1 MSVSNPEFSE
11 SSLLRPVEIS
21 REDHLPKKGASLALM
36 MAAIGV
42 VFGDIGTSPLYALK
56 ECFSPEH
63 GIPFSA
69 DAVYGVISMVF
80 WAFAIVVSLKYV
92 LFVMR
97 ANNNGEGG
105 ILALMALALRTAP
118 AGSKRAF
125 LIIMS
130 GVFGACMFYGD
141 AIITPAI
148 SVLSAVEGMEVISP
162 DFTRYVLPTTILI
175 LIILFFIQKTG
186 TAVVGNLFGPVMLV
200 WFAVIGLM
208 GLNQVVQNPAIFAAV
223 NPLYAV
229 RFMQENALQ
238 GFIVLGA
245 VFLVLT
251 GAEALYADMGHFGA
265 KPIRM
270 GWFFVVMPCLILNY
284 FGQGAMF
291 LNNPEAIQN
300 PFFLMVPEAFV
311 FPLVIL
317 ATVATVIA
325 SQAVISGAFSM
336 TSQAILL
343 GFVPRMKVQHTSD
356 KEIGQIYMPLIN
368 WTLLV
373 LVVAVVLAFKKSEN
387 LAAAYGIAV
396 TTTMIVTTFLAA
408 IVMRVV
414 WRWNTILVSL
424 VIGAFLVVDFAFL
437 LANLLKIMEGGWFPL
452 LLGAACFLLLMT
464 WYQGRQLLR
473 QHATDNGIELKG
485 FIDSLMKHPPHRV
498 EGTAIFLTA
507 HVDYLPVSFLHNLK
521 HNHVLHE
528 RVFFLKVSIWDVPYV
543 KDDERITLRDLGN
556 GIYVV
561 RAVYGFNETPDMLK
575 ILELIE
581 HNSDLK
587 FDLMNTSFFL
597 SRDTIVSTEIPGMAM
612 WRERLF
618 CWMYQ
623 NAGRQ
628 SDFFK
633 IPTNRLVELGAK
645 VEI

>member
-1 MSVSNPEFSE
+1 
-11 SSLLRPVEIS
+11 
-21 REDHLPKKGASLALM
+21 
-36 MAAIGV
+36 
-42 VFGDIGTSPLYALK
+42 
-56 ECFSPEH
+56 
-63 GIPFSA
+63 
-69 DAVYGVISMVF
+69 
-80 WAFAIVVSLKYV
+80 
-92 LFVMR
+92 MR
-97 ANNNGEGG
+97 ANNHGEGG

-118 AGSKRAF
+118 ANSKRSL
-125 LIIMS
+125 LIIMA

-148 SVLSAVEGMEVISP
+148 SVLSAVEGLEVISP
-162 DFTRYVLPTTILI
+162 DLTRFVIPITIFI
-175 LIILFFIQKTG
+175 LVILFFIQKTG
-186 TAVVGNLFGPVMLV
+186 TDLVGKLFGPIMMI
-200 WFAVIGLM
+200 WFIAIGLM
-208 GLNQVVQNPAIFAAV
+208 GVHQVILNPEIFAAI
-223 NPLYAV
+223 NPLYAI
-229 RFMQENALQ
+229 RFLIEHSLQ

-251 GAEALYADMGHFGA
+251 GAEALYADMGHFGL

-270 GWFFVVMPCLILNY
+270 GWFFIVMPCLLLNY

-291 LNNPEAIQN
+291 LNNPETITN
-300 PFFLMVPEAFV
+300 PFFLMVPEFLV

-317 ATVATVIA
+317 ATAATVIA

-343 GFVPRMKVQHTSD
+343 GFVPRMKVRHTSD
-356 KEIGQIYMPLIN
+356 REIGQIYMPLVN
-368 WTLLV
+368 WTLLI
-373 LVVAVVLAFKKSEN
+373 LVIAVVLAFKQSAN

-414 WRWNTILVSL
+414 WRWNSLLVAL
-424 VIGAFLVVDFAFL
+424 VIGSFLVVDLAFL
-437 LANLLKIMEGGWFPL
+437 TANLLKIMEGGWFPL
-452 LLGAACFLLLMT
+452 LLGAVCFMFLMT
-464 WYQGRQLLR
+464 WFQGRQILR
-473 QHATDNGIELKG
+473 QKAINNGIELKS
-485 FIDSLMKHPPHRV
+485 FIDSLMRHPPHRV
-498 EGTAIFLTA
+498 EGTAVFLTA

-561 RAVYGFNETPDMLK
+561 RAVYGFNETPDMGQ
-575 ILELIE
+575 IIELIE
-581 HNSDLK
+581 KSSDLK

-597 SRDTIVSTEIPGMAM
+597 SRDTIVSTEIPGMAI
-612 WRERLF
+612 WREKLF

-633 IPTNRLVELGAK
+633 IPANRLVELGAK